1 MMPVII
7 LGGIF
12 GGVFTA
18 TEAGVVA
25 VFYAIVVGMFV
36 YKKIKFSDLGRILI
50 RASITAIALFVIS
63 ASSAFAWTLAWEGFG
78 DIALNFLVALS
89 DNPKMILF
97 LILIFVLVLGLFVE
111 GIPF

>member
-1 MMPVII
+1 MKSFFDSLIALMMPVII

-50 RASITAIALFVIS
+50 KASITTAIALFVIS
-63 ASSAFAWTLAWEGFG
+63 ASSTFAWTLA
-78 DIALNFLVALS
+78 
-89 DNPKMILF
+89 
-97 LILIFVLVLGLFVE
+97 
-111 GIPF
+111 